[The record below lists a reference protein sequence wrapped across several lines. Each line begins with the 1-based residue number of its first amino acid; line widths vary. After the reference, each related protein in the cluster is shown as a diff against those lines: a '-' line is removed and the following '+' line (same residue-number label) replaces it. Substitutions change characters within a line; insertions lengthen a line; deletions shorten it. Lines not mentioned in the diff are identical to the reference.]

1 MGNITQGFCR
11 ARFPFS
17 LFSPVFLYFV
27 FFILFIYLFF
37 FFGGGGWGLQF
48 SGLFLGSGLYYFR
61 GAFLLQKAKFL
72 FKDMGNKCLSVVII
86 SVYGEKVNLI
96 SKQKNRKTI

>member
-1 MGNITQGFCR
+1 M
-11 ARFPFS
+11 
-17 LFSPVFLYFV
+17 
-27 FFILFIYLFF
+27 
-37 FFGGGGWGLQF
+37 GGGGWGLQF

-72 FKDMGNKCLSVVII
+72 CKDMGNKCLSVVII